1 MSNAYE
7 RLISLCENAGVPAP
21 KKSVAAAEMRGYAA
35 GVQLVY
41 DMLDGGLANIFVQTC
56 DEAGLAEYCSLLSLV
71 PAETAAKTRAAVIG
85 RLSYAP
91 EPEAFA
97 EFKKAFD
104 SVSGKSEI
112 ADLQYVMFGLWQVTL
127 QGLSDVAGFLKNNY
141 PLVST
146 NPFKFGAIKCEKL
159 DELDLPWYITDGFD
173 FRFFVWDGI
182 AE

>member
-1 MSNAYE
+1 MSNAFE
-7 RLISLCENAGVPAP
+7 RLISLCENAGVSAP
-21 KKSVAAAEMRGYAA
+21 EKSVDAAEMCGYAA

-41 DMLDGGLANIFVQTC
+41 DMLDSGLANVFVQTC
-56 DEAGLAEYCSLLSLV
+56 DESGLAEYCSLLSLL
-71 PAETAAKTRAAVIG
+71 PAETAKETRAAAIN
-85 RLSYAP
+85 RLSFVP
-91 EPEAFA
+91 EIEPFA

-104 SVSGKSEI
+104 SISGKSEV
-112 ADLQYVMFGLWQVTL
+112 ADLQIVMFGLWEVTL
-127 QGLSDVAGFLKNNY
+127 QGLSDMAGFLKDNY

-159 DELDLPWYITDGFD
+159 DALDLPWYITDGFD